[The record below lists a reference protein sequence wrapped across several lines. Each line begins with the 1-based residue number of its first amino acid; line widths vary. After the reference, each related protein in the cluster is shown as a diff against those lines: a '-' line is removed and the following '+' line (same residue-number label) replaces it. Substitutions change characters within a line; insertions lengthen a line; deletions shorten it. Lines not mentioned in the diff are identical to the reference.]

1 MGNNPPLAPLL
12 AVKRGGVSRFCAG
25 VLKSARPHKET
36 RRDNAMLTALTDADW
51 ELVRFYLAPIQP
63 LIDADE
69 VTNIMVNRYDD
80 IWADDLDKGMYK
92 TNLSFQDDA
101 AVAALIEQ
109 IANALSQSFDPVKTP
124 IVNARLPDG
133 SRVCATLPAAT
144 PQGCTLSI
152 RLHRRR
158 DLDLKGLERAKAINA
173 DIRRFLLAA
182 IERGD
187 NLLVSGATNS
197 GKTTLLNALSH
208 AIPPRDRVVVCEDVA
223 ELSLHAP
230 NAVQMEA
237 QKGDAGES
245 VTLAKLL
252 ATSLR
257 QRPDRIIVGEIREPD
272 AAEVF
277 YQALNTGH
285 RGVCATLHANSA
297 PAALKRL
304 VSLIA
309 GASKLPPELIES
321 ECLRNLNLF
330 LHIDFMEEREIR
342 RLTAIYAAAEDGLK
356 PLFTY
361 DMNADA
367 WTNRV
372 KL

>member
-1 MGNNPPLAPLL
+1 M
-12 AVKRGGVSRFCAG
+12 RGRVNIAKT
-25 VLKSARPHKET
+25 LHKET
-36 RRDNAMLTALTDADW
+36 HRDNAMLTALNDADW

-109 IANALSQSFDPVKTP
+109 IANALSQCFDPVKTP

-158 DLDLKGLERAKAINA
+158 DLDLQGLERARAINA

-208 AIPPRDRVVVCEDVA
+208 AIPPPGPGGGLRGCGGAQPACAQRRANGSATAGRRRAGHLGETLGD
-223 ELSLHAP
+223 LL
-230 NAVQMEA
+230 EA
-237 QKGDAGES
+237 TAG
-245 VTLAKLL
+245 
-252 ATSLR
+252 
-257 QRPDRIIVGEIREPD
+257 PD
-272 AAEVF
+272 
-277 YQALNTGH
+277 H
-285 RGVCATLHANSA
+285 RRRNQG
-297 PAALKRL
+297 
-304 VSLIA
+304 A
-309 GASKLPPELIES
+309 G
-321 ECLRNLNLF
+321 
-330 LHIDFMEEREIR
+330 R
-342 RLTAIYAAAEDGLK
+342 R
-356 PLFTY
+356 
-361 DMNADA
+361 
-367 WTNRV
+367 
-372 KL
+372 